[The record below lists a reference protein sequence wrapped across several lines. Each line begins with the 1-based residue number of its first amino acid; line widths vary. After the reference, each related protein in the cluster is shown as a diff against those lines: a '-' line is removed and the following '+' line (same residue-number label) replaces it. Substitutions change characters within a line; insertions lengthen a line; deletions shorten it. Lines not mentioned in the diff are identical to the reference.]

1 MAILSKGNT
10 FADGDQVTSTSLNNL
25 VDNAT
30 FVAGSGG
37 TTDDATLEVAAGQ
50 LKVKIIQTG
59 NIADSAVTTAKIGD
73 GQVTA
78 VKLAADAVIPAGAI
92 MPFAMNSN
100 PTGWLACN
108 GNDVSR
114 STYAALFSAI
124 STTYGSGDGST
135 TFTLPD
141 LRGYFVRGA
150 GTNADGTASGAFG
163 ENQVDEFKSHVHA
176 TLMGQGNGVSSG
188 CYSGGA
194 QTAFSNDCGTRN
206 TTSNGG
212 DETRP
217 RNIAMLYCIKT

>member
-10 FADGDQVTSTSLNNL
+10 FSDGDQVTSTSLNNL

-108 GNDVSR
+108 GDDVSR

-124 STTYGSGDGST
+124 STEYGSGDGST

-141 LRGYFVRGA
+141 LRGYFVRGY
-150 GTNADGTASGAFG
+150 GTNSDGTASGGFGDKQADAFESHTHG
-163 ENQVDEFKSHVHA
+163 FVD
-176 TLMGQGNGVSSG
+176 GQSYLVPSTTEGAGRAYGAGGVDTTVTFDAGSG
-188 CYSGGA
+188 
-194 QTAFSNDCGTRN
+194 T
-206 TTSNGG
+206 
-212 DETRP
+212 ETRP